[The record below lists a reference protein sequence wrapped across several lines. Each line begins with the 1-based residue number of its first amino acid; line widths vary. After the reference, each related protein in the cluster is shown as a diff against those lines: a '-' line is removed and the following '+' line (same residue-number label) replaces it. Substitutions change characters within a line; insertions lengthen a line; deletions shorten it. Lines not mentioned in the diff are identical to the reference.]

1 MVKASGT
8 QSSGIVRLVHHK
20 ACCLLCMQVY
30 EKSLR
35 RGDARCT
42 SNIVKCQ
49 IYTEVLHL
57 ELNKSFA
64 TLQLVVDRVV
74 SNGCVY

>member
-42 SNIVKCQ
+42 QQYCEMSDL
-49 IYTEVLHL
+49 YG
-57 ELNKSFA
+57 SA
-64 TLQLVVDRVV
+64 TF
-74 SNGCVY
+74 GIK